1 MTERAS
7 SRQPSLTHYP
17 QARLLEHASPNDY
30 TSIMPDDLYDH
41 DVLAWSE
48 HQAELLRRIARGE
61 RVNDV
66 DWEHVVEEI
75 EDVGRAELHALE
87 SYLEQILIHLLKL
100 RGWPEI
106 GACDHRRA
114 EIVTFRAAAA
124 RRFAP
129 SMRQRID
136 LAALYSG
143 AVEATGRLRLSG
155 QPPAAPP
162 ATCPVTLD
170 ELLRLSHDEL
180 EARFV
185 AIPPGSP

>member
-1 MTERAS
+1 
-7 SRQPSLTHYP
+7 
-17 QARLLEHASPNDY
+17 
-30 TSIMPDDLYDH
+30 MPDDLYDH

-100 RGWPEI
+100 RGWIEI
-106 GACDHRRA
+106 GACDHWRA
-114 EIVTFRAAAA
+114 EIVTFRAGAA

-143 AVEATGRLRLSG
+143 AVEATQRLRLSG
-155 QPPAAPP
+155 HPAATPPAA
-162 ATCPVTLD
+162 CPVTLD
-170 ELLRLSHDEL
+170 ELLRLSLDEL
-180 EARFV
+180 EARF
-185 AIPPGSP
+185 AATPPGST